1 MHKKDLEEGKIV
13 IYSDGGAK
21 GNPGKGGYGA
31 VLLFKNHRKELSE
44 GFRLTTNNR
53 MELLGVI
60 KALESLKRDDIPIVV
75 YSDSKYIVDAI
86 NKGWLKNWIRKNW
99 KKGKNEEVKNIDLWK
114 RVQKLLE
121 NRDIIFKWVKGHNG
135 IEENE
140 RCDEL
145 ANLAIKEKS
154 DKIDEEYEKEEKR
167 LF

>member
-31 VLLFKNHRKELSE
+31 ILLFKNYRKELSE

-60 KALESLKRDDIPIVV
+60 KALESLKREDIPIVV

-99 KKGKNEEVKNIDLWK
+99 KRGKNEEVKNVDLWK
-114 RVQKLLE
+114 RMQKLLE

-145 ANLAIKEKS
+145 VNLAIKEKS
-154 DKIDEEYEKEEKR
+154 DNIDEEYEN
-167 LF
+167 